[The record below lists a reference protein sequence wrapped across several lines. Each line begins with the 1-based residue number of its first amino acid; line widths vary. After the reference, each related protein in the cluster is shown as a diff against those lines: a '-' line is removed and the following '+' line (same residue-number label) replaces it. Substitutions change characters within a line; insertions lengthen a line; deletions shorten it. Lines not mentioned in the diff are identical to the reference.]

1 MDKDYIFLKKKS
13 IQLTEKITKLL
24 SKKKNEKDENELR
37 YFINLLAETTNKMEI
52 IINSKY

>member
-13 IQLTEKITKLL
+13 IQLKEKITKLL

-37 YFINLLAETTNKMEI
+37 YFINLLEETTNKMEI

>member
-13 IQLTEKITKLL
+13 KQLKEKITKLL

-37 YFINLLAETTNKMEI
+37 YFINLLEETTNKMEI